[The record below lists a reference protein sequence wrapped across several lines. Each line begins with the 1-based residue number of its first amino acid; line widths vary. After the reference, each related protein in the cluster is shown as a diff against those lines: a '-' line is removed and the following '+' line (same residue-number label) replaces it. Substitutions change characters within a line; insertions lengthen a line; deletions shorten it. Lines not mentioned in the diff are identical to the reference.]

1 MQKLFILFIIY
12 SFIGWSMETI
22 CKLIQK
28 GRFINRGFLIGPWC
42 PIYGIG
48 CILLT
53 LLLTRYKANPIL
65 LFVMAIIICSFL
77 EYMTSYIMEKIFGAR
92 WWDYSTKKFNIN
104 GRICA
109 ETMIPFG
116 LLGLLVIYFLNPFL
130 IKEIDKIDF
139 NILNIISII
148 ILIIFI
154 LDLIISFVIIF
165 NFKSTIKKT
174 ERDSTEEITKKVK
187 EIFLS
192 KSILHRRLVNAFP
205 NFKNRTKI
213 IKDKLKAKYKKYK
226 Q

>member
-12 SFIGWSMETI
+12 SFIGWSMEVI
-22 CKLIQK
+22 CKLVQK

-48 CILLT
+48 CVLLT
-53 LLLTRYKANPIL
+53 LLLTRYKANPLL
-65 LFVMAIIICSFL
+65 LFIMAIIICSFI

-130 IKEIDKIDF
+130 IKQIDKVDP
-139 NILNIISII
+139 NVLNIISII

-154 LDLIISFVIIF
+154 LDLIISFTIIF

-174 ERDSTEEITKKVK
+174 EKDSTEEITKKVK

-192 KSILHRRLVNAFP
+192 KSILHRRLVKAFP
-205 NFKNRTKI
+205 DLKNKTKK
-213 IKDKLKAKYKKYK
+213 IKEKLKARYEIK
-226 Q
+226 